1 MKIKYNK
8 DWQIVKT
15 VTIYTTREDYEF
27 ELTEQEASNVINQFL
42 KLWMIR
48 IEDSNWTYYINSQ
61 QVVNIDVE

>member
-1 MKIKYNK
+1 MKIKYNEN
-8 DWQIVKT
+8 WQIVKT

-48 IEDSNWTYYINSQ
+48 IEDSDWTYYINSQ